1 MCRLAPDIAEYC
13 RAARSGRFKSAAL
26 LPMPSSRVSL
36 ARSLPPVP
44 EQSFS
49 STCAAHAVA
58 ALVAYAENPQ
68 SPPRLSAQF
77 LFDMAKRTEFVWVA
91 KNLESIRCG
100 FYPDAEFR
108 ILYHRPWEQLN
119 MLLAANGG
127 PRSAASVKFIAQ
139 FEEQLRAQTDIS
151 RGSLIHRLFD
161 VVRDFGIC
169 SEEIRPSASVQRV
182 SLSSIAASPDVP
194 RSVLDDARRHRIPV
208 GLHVFE
214 HPNNV
219 NEIRSVLAGSRNLR
233 PMPVC
238 VAVDVFEG
246 CTDGAFTFPDVA
258 EDGTTSC
265 RSKGLHEVLIIGYED
280 DPSECGGGR
289 FRFRNSWGSSWGD
302 GGFGTMSYAYF
313 EVFCHEAGTVLAYA
327 DDSRPEPEAAAF
339 AGGGAGKVP
348 KKGKSVAVWVV
359 NTIVGSLLCSLTLFV
374 ALQWLRGDR
383 RTPVEKALDA
393 FRDDDY
399 QAGYAYAMS
408 TDRTDPKLQCY
419 LGMCYDQ
426 QEPRS
431 RDMKIAK
438 DDWTAKIWYEKAAM
452 QGDVRA
458 MTYLGQFFETGRGGE
473 QDIVQAAEW
482 FKKAAESGYPE
493 GRANLARFNKRME
506 DEKNA
511 GGKGKP
517 SAPIAE

>member
-1 MCRLAPDIAEYC
+1 MDRLAPDIAEYC
-13 RAARSGRFKSAAL
+13 RAARSGRFRSAAL
-26 LPMPSSRVSL
+26 LPMPSSRTSL
-36 ARSLPPVP
+36 AGSLPPVP

-77 LFDMAKRTEFVWVA
+77 LFDQAKRTEFVWVA

-194 RSVLDDARRHRIPV
+194 RGVLDDARRHRIPV
-208 GLHVFE
+208 GLHLFE

-265 RSKGLHEVLIIGYED
+265 RSKGLHEVLITGYED

-289 FRFRNSWGSSWGD
+289 FRFRNSWGSGWGD
-302 GGFGTMSYAYF
+302 GGFGTMSYAYL

-327 DDSRPEPEAAAF
+327 DDRQPEPEAAAF
-339 AGGGAGKVP
+339 AEGGAGTP
-348 KKGKSVAVWVV
+348 KKSGKTVAVWAV
-359 NTIVGSLLCSLTLFV
+359 NTIVVLLLCSLALFV
-374 ALQWLRGDR
+374 ALRGGDR
-383 RTPVEKALDA
+383 RTPEEKALDA
-393 FRDDDY
+393 FRDNDY
-399 QAGYAYAMS
+399 QAGYTYAMS
-408 TDRTDPKLQCY
+408 TDRTNPKLQCY

-431 RDMKIAK
+431 SDMKIAK
-438 DDWTAKIWYEKAAM
+438 DDWTAKVWYEKAAM

-458 MTYLGQFFETGRGGE
+458 MTYLGQFFETGRGGDMDHE
-473 QDIVQAAEW
+473 LAAEW
-482 FKKAAESGYPE
+482 FRKAAESGYPE
-493 GRANLARFNKRME
+493 GKANLARFMKQTGG
-506 DEKNA
+506 A
-511 GGKGKP
+511 GKPNGKGKP
-517 SAPIAE
+517 AAQTAE